1 MNVLIVS
8 KTHPLNITE
17 LYKELNSYYI
27 DNNNIEIFS
36 LQGIALLA
44 EETISKKYIINN
56 IIFGLELI
64 SKPELVTKNNKKHLI
79 VFGNIPKECNI
90 KFDYIISYDLNELE
104 EEFKDEYIIKSN
116 NIFKDFLNENKIEL
130 NWYFNEDVEYHLY
143 TLRHLLLFLDNILK
157 EK

>member
-44 EETISKKYIINN
+44 EEAISKKYIINN

-143 TLRHLLLFLDNILK
+143 TLRHLLLFLDSILK

>member
-44 EETISKKYIINN
+44 EEAMSKKYIINN

-116 NIFKDFLNENKIEL
+116 NIFKCSS
-130 NWYFNEDVEYHLY
+130 
-143 TLRHLLLFLDNILK
+143 
-157 EK
+157 

>member
-1 MNVLIVS
+1 MNVLIIS

-143 TLRHLLLFLDNILK
+143 TLRHLLLFLDSILK

>member
-116 NIFKDFLNENKIEL
+116 NTFKDFLNENKIEL

-143 TLRHLLLFLDNILK
+143 TLRHLLLFLDSILK